1 MSFSIK
7 DGIDITN
14 VSMHDEND
22 GIVIT
27 YPVKKLFST
36 KTKTETVFIED
47 LQTICAFEDKCR
59 DIIVKLTTEYNTIF
73 QKKQENKLNDIKENL
88 ANIYSIL
95 SQNEIFSNNTTY
107 KNLGKIIKQQS
118 KGGKRRNRKSKKIRK
133 SRNNRRKSQR
143 RSRR

>member
-14 VSMHDEND
+14 VSMNEEYD

-27 YPVKKLFST
+27 YPVKGLFS
-36 KTKTETVFIED
+36 TKTETVFIED
-47 LQTICAFEDKCR
+47 LQTICVFEDKCKHIR
-59 DIIVKLTTEYNTIF
+59 DDLTTEYKTIF
-73 QKKQENKLNDIKENL
+73 QKKQQNKLNDIKENL

-95 SQNEIFSNNTTY
+95 SQNESFRNNTTY